1 MAQPDL
7 EERILEMKQALLD
20 KGVSLTPRR
29 EKLLEVLLASDK
41 HPSASEIHKG
51 VRRYFPGTSLATI
64 YNTIELLKETGQ
76 VLEIEFSGAANR
88 YDGRIPDSHPHL
100 ICLECERVDDLQL
113 PEDDGPL
120 VEIAE
125 ATGYR
130 IVRRRTDY
138 YGICPECQKNQGEAA
153 PSKGGDSTS
162 DLE

>member
-1 MAQPDL
+1 MAQTDL
-7 EERILEMKQALLD
+7 QHRIIEMKQALLD
-20 KGVSLTPRR
+20 GGVSLTPRR
-29 EKLLEVLLASDK
+29 EKLLEVLLASDN
-41 HPSASEIHKG
+41 HPSASEIHEG
-51 VRRYFPGTSLATI
+51 VRRYYPGTSLATI
-64 YNTIELLKETGQ
+64 YNTIEILKETGQ

-113 PEDDGPL
+113 PEDHGTL
-120 VEIAE
+120 GEIAK

-138 YGICPECQKNQGEAA
+138 YGICPECQIKKGGAA

-162 DLE
+162 DH

>member
-1 MAQPDL
+1 
-7 EERILEMKQALLD
+7 MKQALLD
-20 KGVSLTPRR
+20 RGVSLTPRR
-29 EKLLEVLLASDK
+29 EKLLEVLIASDN
-41 HPSASEIHKG
+41 HPSASEIHEG
-51 VRRYFPGTSLATI
+51 VRRYYPGTSLATI

-113 PEDDGPL
+113 PEDDGSL
-120 VEIAE
+120 GEIAK
-125 ATGYR
+125 ATGYQ

-138 YGICPECQKNQGEAA
+138 YGICPECQIKQGGAA

-162 DLE
+162 DL

>member
-1 MAQPDL
+1 MAQPEL
-7 EERILEMKQALLD
+7 QYRISEMKQALLD
-20 KGVSLTPRR
+20 RGVNLTPRR
-29 EKLLEVLLASDK
+29 EKLLQVLIDSDN
-41 HPSASEIHKG
+41 HPSASEIHQG

-100 ICLECERVDDLQL
+100 ICLECERVDDLHL
-113 PEDDGPL
+113 AEDDGPL
-120 VEIAE
+120 DEITK

-138 YGICPECQKNQGEAA
+138 YGICPECQVKQSGAA

-162 DLE
+162 GP